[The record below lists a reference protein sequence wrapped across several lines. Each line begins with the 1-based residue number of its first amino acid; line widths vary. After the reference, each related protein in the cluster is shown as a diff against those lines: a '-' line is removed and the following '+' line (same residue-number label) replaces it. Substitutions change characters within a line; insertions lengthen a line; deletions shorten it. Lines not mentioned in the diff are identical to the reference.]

1 LWEHNF
7 TIQAGL
13 NDSIKVRH
21 VASSHLDD
29 FVVTRDLAELKAF
42 SRHTIFESSGSSGR
56 FDNMKPIILTAITL
70 CILVGAVASS
80 DCPFLAVEQVSK
92 NGRVHVMA
100 KNVTK
105 QPILAYVV
113 VGDRGS
119 QHSVWK
125 GVFSEGSTLK
135 EGHSFDIGEAP
146 GVSTTNST
154 RIFVD
159 YVRLTDGTNWGLAS
173 TQEAKEVIASF
184 QK

>member
-1 LWEHNF
+1 MKSIIF
-7 TIQAGL
+7 TA
-13 NDSIKVRH
+13 
-21 VASSHLDD
+21 
-29 FVVTRDLAELKAF
+29 T
-42 SRHTIFESSGSSGR
+42 
-56 FDNMKPIILTAITL
+56 TL
-70 CILVGAVASS
+70 CILVVGAVASS
-80 DCPFLAVEQVSK
+80 DCPFLALKQVPK
-92 NGRVHVMA
+92 NGHIHVVA

-113 VGDRGS
+113 VGDSGS

-125 GVFSEGSTLK
+125 GVFSEGSMLK

-146 GVSTTNST
+146 GVSNANST

-159 YVRLTDGTNWGLAS
+159 YVRLTDGTSWGPAS